1 MSKISALNALGYV
14 PDGDD
19 VQIILS
25 ERQAQNLV
33 TIVETYK
40 EEMCASRQ
48 DISNCQSLLDVI
60 QAAIA
65 NKKTK

>member
-1 MSKISALNALGYV
+1 MSKFSALNALGYV
-14 PDGDD
+14 PNGDD
-19 VQIILS
+19 VQIVLS

-48 DISNCQSLLDVI
+48 DISNCENLLDII
-60 QAAIA
+60 QASIS